1 MDVVCWY
8 HHHHRR
14 HEVTKDHDSYHG
26 ILQAPLEG
34 VL

>member
-8 HHHHRR
+8 HHRR
-14 HEVTKDHDSYHG
+14 HEVKKDHISYRD
-26 ILQAPLEG
+26 ILEAPLEG

>member
-8 HHHHRR
+8 HHRR
-14 HEVTKDHDSYHG
+14 HEVTKNHDGYHG